1 MQTVLL
7 ALLIVGLAVVGLSLR
22 ILLVKDGE
30 FRGTCSSNNPMLK
43 DKVGNCT
50 VCGSKPGEACQGDED
65 DGSRSRQSSSSD
77 TLPPLPAIGKL

>member
-7 ALLIVGLAVVGLSLR
+7 ALLIVGLAITGLSLR

-43 DKVGNCT
+43 DQLGNCT
-50 VCGSKPGEACQGDED
+50 VCGSKPGDACQGDEQD
-65 DGSRSRQSSSSD
+65 DKRSTQSGQSGN
-77 TLPPLPAIGKL
+77 LPPLPAIGKL